1 MPTKL
6 TWRTVDKKIS
16 DMVPNIRNPRVM
28 STKQMD
34 DLKRSL
40 KKYGVVELPVIDT
53 DLTVIAGHQRLLAL
67 KLLGREDETIPV
79 RIPSRKLTKKEYD
92 QYLLSS
98 NRIHGGWDWQKLAE
112 NFDTDIL
119 LASGFDDADMSHV
132 FDDLEVEDDE
142 FDEAVEIKKI
152 KVPTVKLGEL
162 YQLGRHRLL
171 CANATD
177 ESAVR
182 TLVGDEHMDFID
194 VDPPFGILYSY
205 SGKNGKYGGSEKDD
219 RSPEEYRAFIRSLI
233 ANSIAVSK
241 EDAHFLFWCD
251 ERFVWLLQSL
261 YAELSIESKRLCVW
275 LKNNSMPTPKTAFNK
290 ATEFAVY
297 GTIGKPFIND
307 RIKNLTT
314 ILNKEVSSGNQ
325 AIEDIIDLFNTWLV
339 KRLPGNKYLHPTQKS
354 PTLHEKALRRCTN
367 VGDNLL
373 DLTAGSGSLMV
384 AAEQLQRRAFLCEMD
399 PVFATLILN
408 RYEKLTGKKAV
419 RL

>member
-1 MPTKL
+1 MHKL

-16 DMVPNIRNPRVM
+16 DLVPNIKNPRVM
-28 STKQMD
+28 SPKQME

-40 KKYGVVELPVIDT
+40 KKYGVVELPVVDI
-53 DLTVIAGHQRLLAL
+53 DLTVIAGHQRLFAL

-79 RIPSRKLTKKEYD
+79 RIPSRKLTKAEYD

-98 NRIHGGWDWQKLAE
+98 NRIHGDWDWQKLAE

-119 LASGFDDADMSHV
+119 LASGFDDADMSHI

-142 FDEAVEIKKI
+142 FDEAAEIKKI

-177 ESAVR
+177 ENAVR
-182 TLVGDEHMDFID
+182 ILVGDERMDFID

-205 SGKNGKYGGSEKDD
+205 GGKNGKYGGSEKDD

-233 ANSIAVSK
+233 ANSIAASK
-241 EDAHFLFWCD
+241 KDAHFLFWCD
-251 ERFVWLLQSL
+251 ERMVFILQTL
-261 YAELSIESKRLCVW
+261 YAELGIDSKRLCVW

-367 VGDNLL
+367 IGDSLL

-399 PVFATLILN
+399 PLFATLILN
-408 RYEKLTGKKAV
+408 RYEKLSGKKAI